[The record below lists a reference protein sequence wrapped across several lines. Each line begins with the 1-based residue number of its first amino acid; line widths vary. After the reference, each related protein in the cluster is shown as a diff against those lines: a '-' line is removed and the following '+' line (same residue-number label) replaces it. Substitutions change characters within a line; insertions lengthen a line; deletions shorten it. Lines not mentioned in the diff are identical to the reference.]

1 MKKLVN
7 LHCPHQVLATQT
19 NFSSSSKH
27 GVFTTLINDDLMI
40 IIIMMKGKRVGNGDG
55 TSKKRYPTTFEI
67 TPPSNFRQFL
77 NLENAA
83 LRRTGRRKKGD
94 FKTRN
99 D

>member
-1 MKKLVN
+1 
-7 LHCPHQVLATQT
+7 
-19 NFSSSSKH
+19 
-27 GVFTTLINDDLMI
+27 
-40 IIIMMKGKRVGNGDG
+40 MMKGKRVGNGDG

>member
-40 IIIMMKGKRVGNGDG
+40 INYHD
-55 TSKKRYPTTFEI
+55 E
-67 TPPSNFRQFL
+67 
-77 NLENAA
+77 
-83 LRRTGRRKKGD
+83 RKEGGEW
-94 FKTRN
+94 
-99 D
+99 